1 MRVAL
6 AYLGSVV
13 LLVLGG
19 MWAWSF
25 LRPLREMPV
34 VSTSAAVPVLSI
46 LVLGGMVCGLVCGAV
61 LSLLARPRQLQHA
74 SVIAAVVAVLSFAAN
89 AVPGPWRSSDSP
101 TLAVESLYV
110 LPFIVSM
117 LACTGITRA
126 KTLERRVQS
135 QEP

>member
-1 MRVAL
+1 LRVAL

-19 MWAWSF
+19 IWAWSF

-34 VSTSAAVPVLSI
+34 VATSAAVPVLSI

-74 SVIAAVVAVLSFAAN
+74 SIIAAMVAVISFVVN
-89 AVPGPWRSSDSP
+89 ATPGPWQSSDSP
-101 TLAVESLYV
+101 ALAIESLYV
-110 LPFIVSM
+110 LPFIVTM

-126 KTLERRVQS
+126 KALERQAQY